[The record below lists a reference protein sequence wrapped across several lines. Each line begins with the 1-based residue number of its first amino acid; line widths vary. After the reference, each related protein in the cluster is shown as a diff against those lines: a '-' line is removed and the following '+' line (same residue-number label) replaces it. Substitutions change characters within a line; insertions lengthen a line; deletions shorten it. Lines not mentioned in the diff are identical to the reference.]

1 MPDLG
6 CRTLLALA
14 LLAGGCVARGGDERE
29 SAQERSL
36 TPTFLP
42 IDDAPPSTGTTDP
55 AVGDSTVDPSGTAPP
70 ASAGPGTPTQPTS
83 GAAVPVLEA
92 SVTDRAGDLT
102 LSPLDRPPGWADL
115 RGATLR
121 RTGEG
126 YELSVSLGDPAPE
139 RSPDGDHT
147 MNVASFY
154 DLDGDG
160 VVDVEVWAN
169 LADSGW
175 GPAAFDDRGGRF
187 GAESDVTVA
196 LEGGRLVLRFPL
208 SLLAGDDQLRWS
220 IASEWGRYEVIG
232 TDLAARD
239 DAPDGDRPAPFPA

>member
-1 MPDLG
+1 MLLVL
-6 CRTLLALA
+6 TLV
-14 LLAGGCVARGGDERE
+14 AGGCVARGGDEGARGE
-29 SAQERSL
+29 ERSL

-42 IDDAPPSTGTTDP
+42 TGDAPTTSTSDP
-55 AVGDSTVDPSGTAPP
+55 TVGAGTVDPSGTATPTSP
-70 ASAGPGTPTQPTS
+70 VPGTPTQPTS
-83 GAAVPVLEA
+83 GAAVPVLTA
-92 SVTDRAGDLT
+92 SISDRAGDLT
-102 LSPLDRPPGWADL
+102 PSPLDRPPGWADL

-126 YELSVSLGDPAPE
+126 YELSVSLGDPVPE

-175 GPAAFDDRGGRF
+175 GPAAYDGRGGRF
-187 GAESDVTVA
+187 GAESDVSVSF
-196 LEGGRLVLRFPL
+196 EGGRLVLRFPL
-208 SLLAGDDQLRWS
+208 SLLAGDDRFRWS

-239 DAPDGDRPAPFPA
+239 DAPDGDQPAQLPA